1 MSIRKVTIAGTN
13 SGCGKTTVT
22 MGILATL
29 YVMGLDVQPFKVG
42 PDYIDPMIQ
51 TFITGNNSRNLDS
64 WMLDIDTVVHL
75 FEKNAVNADISVI
88 EGANG
93 LYDGYCGNT
102 IVGSTAHVAKRIKS
116 PVILVVNAEG
126 ASLSIVPMIRGFID
140 YDRNLEIIGVILNK
154 VDSEIHYESLRAA
167 IETGTGL
174 KVFGYL
180 PKMNESDLPCKYVGL
195 IPEEDMNDL
204 KKKIRVLVE
213 QVIKTI
219 DVDLIIKMSNRPRV
233 SYLNGSKFLFE
244 HTKPSQ
250 KVKIAV
256 AKDRAFSF
264 YYKDNLDLLKMM
276 GADIQYFSP
285 LKDKQLPE
293 DIGGIYFC
301 GGYPE
306 YYAEELQENK
316 LFINS
321 ISNAIKAGIPTY
333 AECGGLVYLSQYIEN
348 QNNEKFN
355 MAGILPGYCRITDGT
370 NKSGYVDIEV
380 TNDNILA
387 KKGYIIRGHE
397 FRHSEINMLTDDVL
411 QCFNVIKRRTDM
423 EATIWKSGYSIY
435 NMVAAYPHLHLWSN
449 TDFAKTFV
457 ESCMEYKMTKLLAI

>member
-13 SGCGKTTVT
+13 NGCGKTTVT

-29 YVMGLDVQPFKVG
+29 YVMGLNVQPFKVG
-42 PDYIDPMIQ
+42 PDYVDPMVHS
-51 TFITGNNSRNLDS
+51 FITGNSSRNLDS

-75 FEKNAVNADISVI
+75 FEKNAVNADISII

-126 ASLSIVPMIRGFID
+126 ASLSIIPMIRGFID

-154 VDSEIHYESLRAA
+154 VDSEEHYETLKAA

-174 KVFGYL
+174 KLFGYL
-180 PKMNESDLPCKYVGL
+180 PKMDEADLPSKYVNL

-233 SYLNGSKFLFE
+233 SYLKSPKFSFE
-244 HTKPSQ
+244 HVKPSQ

-256 AKDRAFSF
+256 AKDKAFSF
-264 YYKDNLDLLKMM
+264 YYKDNLDLLKEI
-276 GADIQYFSP
+276 GAEIQYFSP
-285 LKDKQLPE
+285 LNDKELPE
-293 DIGGIYFC
+293 DIGGIYLG

-306 YYAEELQENK
+306 FYAEELQGNK
-316 LFINS
+316 TFIDS
-321 ISNAIKAGIPTY
+321 IGQGIRAGIPTY
-333 AECGGLVYLSQYIEN
+333 AEGGGLVYLSQYI
-348 QNNEKFN
+348 QNMKNEKFE
-355 MAGILPGYCRITDGT
+355 MAGILPGYCQVVDES

-380 TNDNILA
+380 TADNVLA
-387 KKGYIIRGHE
+387 KRGYTIRGHE
-397 FRHSEINMLTDDVL
+397 ISHFDINMTTDEVL
-411 QCFNVIKRRTDM
+411 SCFNVIKRRTSS
-423 EATIWKSGYSIY
+423 ETTLWKSGFSIY
-435 NMVAAYPHLHLWSN
+435 NLIAAYPHLHLWSN
-449 TDFAKTFV
+449 TDFAKRFV
-457 ESCMEYKMTKLLAI
+457 ESCMKYKISKPLAI